1 MLLYLHCWTFG
12 IDRNNDVDNKEV
24 SDTEGMYQ
32 IKKNSKCVSFGCV
45 DANYIIFSQIFW
57 GEFKNFFQAFHM
69 CLN

>member
-32 IKKNSKCVSFGCV
+32 I
-45 DANYIIFSQIFW
+45 
-57 GEFKNFFQAFHM
+57 
-69 CLN
+69 